1 MILKSTRNGK
11 ISGIRSA
18 GILMALLI
26 TVPVLSQKNELKL
39 LTAEFDQLL
48 SEQFRPGEP
57 GCAAIVARKG
67 QIIYHK
73 AFGMANLEL
82 DVPMKPDMVFRIGSI
97 TKQFT
102 AVAILQLME
111 QGKLKLDD
119 EITRFIPD
127 YPTHGHKITIEHLL
141 THTSGIKSYTSLPEY
156 LTFSRQ
162 DLKPEE
168 IIDIFKNKPMDF
180 APGTRWS
187 YCNSGY
193 FLLGY
198 IIEKVS
204 GKTYREYIEENFFK
218 PLNMT
223 STCYGDDSK
232 IIKNRASGYQPSG
245 DKTVNSDFVSMLIPY
260 SAGAIQSTVG
270 DLFKWNQAL
279 HSYKVI
285 SKESLEK
292 AHTEYKFPGGEGA
305 GYGYGWFIS
314 QLQGSRSIEHGGG
327 INGFLTHSVYLPDED
342 VFVAVFSNT
351 TGKSP
356 EMVTLK
362 MAASAIGKP
371 WKPSEIQL
379 DEKILDEFTGVYENE
394 EGTQAVVSRTDKQL
408 SLTRPGGSAREINPY
423 EKDKFYIKDTFIT
436 IEFVRGSDGKVSKA
450 VLNDRGN
457 VSEWKRTD
465 KKPVTRKEIQLSET
479 ILSQY
484 VGEYQ
489 LGPGFTLVV
498 TRDGNRLFAQATGQ
512 EKVEIF
518 PESETKF
525 FLKVVD
531 AQLEFVRDASGNVSK
546 AILYQGGQKFEA
558 VRIK

>member
-1 MILKSTRNGK
+1 MSIKYALRKK
-11 ISGIRSA
+11 ISAVSLISV
-18 GILMALLI
+18 ILTLLL
-26 TVPVLSQKNELKL
+26 TSPVFTQKNELKL
-39 LTAEFDQLL
+39 LTAEFDRLL
-48 SEQFRPGEP
+48 SEQFKPGEP

-67 QIIYHK
+67 QIIYNK

-102 AVAILQLME
+102 AVAVLQLME

-119 EITRFIPD
+119 EITKFIPD
-127 YPTHGHKITIEHLL
+127 YPTHGYKITIEHLL
-141 THTSGIKSYTSLPEY
+141 THTSGIKSYTNLPEY
-156 LTFSRQ
+156 ISFSRQ

-168 IIDIFKNKPMDF
+168 IIDLFKYKPMEF
-180 APGTRWS
+180 APGTRFS

-245 DKTVNSDFVSMLIPY
+245 DKVTNADFVSMLVPY

-279 HSYKVI
+279 HSYKII
-285 SKESLEK
+285 SKESLKK
-292 AHTEYKFPGGEGA
+292 AHTEYKLADGKVT

-314 QLQGSRSIEHGGG
+314 KLQGSTAIEHGGG
-327 INGFLTHSVYLPDED
+327 INGFLTNALYLPDED
-342 VFVAVFSNT
+342 VFVAVFSNS

-356 EMVTLK
+356 TLVSQK
-362 MAASAIGKP
+362 MAAAAIGKP
-371 WKPSEIQL
+371 WNPVEIPV
-379 DEKILDEFTGVYENE
+379 DESYLEEFTGVYEND
-394 EGTQAVVSRTDKQL
+394 EGSQAVISRTDKQL
-408 SLTRPGGSAREINPY
+408 SLSRPGGSAREIKPF
-423 EKDKFYIKDTFIT
+423 EKDKFFIDDTFIT
-436 IEFVRGSDGKVSKA
+436 IEFVRGPDSKVIRA
-450 VLNDRGN
+450 VLNDRG
-457 VSEWKRTD
+457 SISAWTRTE
-465 KKPVTRKEIQLSET
+465 KKPPVRKEVQLTPE

-484 VGEYQ
+484 IGEYQ
-489 LGPGFTLVV
+489 LGPGFSLVV
-498 TRDGNRLFAQATGQ
+498 TQEGNRLFTQATGQ

-518 PESETKF
+518 AESETKF

-531 AQLEFVRDASGNVSK
+531 AQLEFIKDNTGKVTK
-546 AILYQGGQKFEA
+546 TILYQGGQKFEA
-558 VRIK
+558 IRIK